1 MRLETFARAGLPL
14 QIEFFVDLFGAEVLE
29 DGAPC
34 GDRSEWVRDSWC
46 NREQRVRYV
55 TSERSTASTRSV
67 LAQSPGGEAAWAHC
81 PAEAVRTPLVWL
93 RRADASDESARTQRD
108 FDRDDSESTGVQGMP
123 QMARSIGTPGCHP
136 TAKHIGVQH
145 INEYHW
151 ISVISRLVVC
161 SAENAADAIAW
172 SPRFGRTGQRD
183 RSAGPASPPQPA
195 PTVSA
200 RSAAPSGCC
209 PDALPPGKTSAAT
222 APASPLT
229 WTASVR
235 FQ

>member
-34 GDRSEWVRDSWC
+34 GDRSERVRDSWC

-108 FDRDDSESTGVQGMP
+108 FDVTTQNQLAYKACRRWRE
-123 QMARSIGTPGCHP
+123 
-136 TAKHIGVQH
+136 
-145 INEYHW
+145 
-151 ISVISRLVVC
+151 
-161 SAENAADAIAW
+161 
-172 SPRFGRTGQRD
+172 
-183 RSAGPASPPQPA
+183 
-195 PTVSA
+195 VSA
-200 RSAAPSGCC
+200 R
-209 PDALPPGKTSAAT
+209 PDATPPLNILGYNT
-222 APASPLT
+222 LT
-229 WTASVR
+229 NTLLVTRHIRSRRIPPVCSVTLR
-235 FQ
+235 PQDVGRGHGFDECARRGGEFPVRGGPRVRL

>member
-1 MRLETFARAGLPL
+1 MRLERFARAGLPL

-34 GDRSEWVRDSWC
+34 GDRSERVRDSWC

-55 TSERSTASTRSV
+55 TSERSTASSRSV

-108 FDRDDSESTGVQGMP
+108 FDRDDSEPAGVQGMP

-136 TAKHIGVQH
+136 PAKHIGVQH

-151 ISVISRLVVC
+151 ISVISSLVVC
-161 SAENAADAIAW
+161 STVGVILLSVW
-172 SPRFGRTGQRD
+172 RFDRRVRGHRYCRACGVDVHGLGRVSEQICQRCRVD
-183 RSAGPASPPQPA
+183 LFDEIVAG
-195 PTVSA
+195 
-200 RSAAPSGCC
+200 
-209 PDALPPGKTSAAT
+209 L
-222 APASPLT
+222 
-229 WTASVR
+229 R
-235 FQ
+235 FWRR

>member
-29 DGAPC
+29 DDAPC

-108 FDRDDSESTGVQGMP
+108 FDRDDSEPTGVQGMP
-123 QMARSIGTPGCHP
+123 QMARSIGTPGSS
-136 TAKHIGVQH
+136 ALGVR
-145 INEYHW
+145 
-151 ISVISRLVVC
+151 VSRRNPQWCCTLPLI
-161 SAENAADAIAW
+161 AAL
-172 SPRFGRTGQRD
+172 RG
-183 RSAGPASPPQPA
+183 
-195 PTVSA
+195 
-200 RSAAPSGCC
+200 
-209 PDALPPGKTSAAT
+209 
-222 APASPLT
+222 
-229 WTASVR
+229 
-235 FQ
+235 

>member
-34 GDRSEWVRDSWC
+34 GDRSERVRDSWC

-108 FDRDDSESTGVQGMP
+108 FDVTTQNQLAYKACRRWRE
-123 QMARSIGTPGCHP
+123 
-136 TAKHIGVQH
+136 
-145 INEYHW
+145 
-151 ISVISRLVVC
+151 
-161 SAENAADAIAW
+161 
-172 SPRFGRTGQRD
+172 
-183 RSAGPASPPQPA
+183 
-195 PTVSA
+195 VSA
-200 RSAAPSGCC
+200 R
-209 PDALPPGKTSAAT
+209 PDATR
-222 APASPLT
+222 PLNILGYNT
-229 WTASVR
+229 LTNTIGYR
-235 FQ
+235 